1 MPEQPRRRSVVAA
14 APVIKVSTRSELA
27 RRWKDLIDFDAG
39 RIATGEAT
47 IEETGWDLLRLILDV
62 ASGRTKVWSDRCGIR
77 NDLTLFAPG
86 PVT

>member
-39 RIATGEAT
+39 RIAAGGET
-47 IEETGWDLLRLILDV
+47 TEETGWDRLRLILDV
-62 ASGRTKVWSDRCGIR
+62 ANGRTKVWSDRWGIR
-77 NDLTLFAPG
+77 NGLTLFAPG